1 MKKSHPLRAT
11 LRRLFPSLSVFV
23 KALGLVYS
31 RRSML
36 RQRGYVESSKSKRPC
51 RRDGTPLPWMN
62 YQVIQFLEERL
73 TNDLSLFEYGSGTST
88 SFYAALVGHVVSV
101 ETDPAW
107 FDEVRQSMPANVEL
121 KRVEPTPVET
131 YSTLAAQQ
139 DRKFDVVVV
148 DALHRTECLLHA
160 PEALTDRGVII
171 LDDSDPES
179 HSPGIARLMSLGFR
193 AFHFEGLKPG
203 SIKAYRT
210 TLFYRDHNCLN
221 V

>member
-1 MKKSHPLRAT
+1 MKKTHPLRST

-73 TNDLSLFEYGSGTST
+73 NSDLSLFEYGSGTST
-88 SFYAALVGHVVSV
+88 SFYAALVGNVVSV

-107 FDEVRQSMPANVEL
+107 FEEVQRSMPPNVALEL
-121 KRVEPTPVET
+121 VEPMPAEA
-131 YSTLAAQQ
+131 YSMLAARQ

-160 PEALTDRGVII
+160 PEALTDRGVVI
-171 LDDSDPES
+171 LDDSDPSS
-179 HSPGIARLMSLGFR
+179 HSPGIERLKSLGFR
-193 AFHFEGLKPG
+193 ALLFEGLKPG

-210 TLFYRDHNCLN
+210 TVFYRDRNCLSL
-221 V
+221 